1 MVDEEFANLQLVRLF
16 TSLRVRPEARPPSFL
31 RRQESSR
38 FAKTMIGF
46 SQSFW
51 IPAFAGKTECVN
63 DESFVEPLILS
74 SDQGRESRFIGLVEG
89 RVFG

>member
-16 TSLRVRPEARPPSFL
+16 TPLRVRPEA
-31 RRQESSR
+31 
-38 FAKTMIGF
+38 
-46 SQSFW
+46 
-51 IPAFAGKTECVN
+51 VN